1 MGLLRV
7 KKVRREKQALSIEA
21 YRLSYIQYLSR
32 DVLYIRYWDERN
44 YRIVSFEKYLSSVR
58 VEQMDYYYQRVS
70 IAMGKNRSTLF

>member
-1 MGLLRV
+1 MVLLRV
-7 KKVRREKQALSIEA
+7 KKARRDKQALSIEA

-32 DVLYIRYWDERN
+32 DVLYIHYWDERN
-44 YRIVSFEKYLSSVR
+44 YRIASFGKYLSSVR

>member
-44 YRIVSFEKYLSSVR
+44 YRIASFEKYLSSVR
-58 VEQMDYYYQRVS
+58 AEQMDYYYQRVS